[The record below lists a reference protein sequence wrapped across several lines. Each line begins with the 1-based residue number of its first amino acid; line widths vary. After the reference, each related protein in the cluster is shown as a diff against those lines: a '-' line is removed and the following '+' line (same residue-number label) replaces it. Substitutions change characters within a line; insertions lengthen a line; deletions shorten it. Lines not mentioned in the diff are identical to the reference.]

1 MSKQKLSK
9 DELSKLQELN
19 NAFTQAKISLGDAEI
34 QKVGILTSIQEIKKE
49 FSALENE
56 LIKNYG
62 DQSVINLQ
70 TGEVTDKKE

>member
-9 DELSKLQELN
+9 EELSKLQELN

>member
-9 DELSKLQELN
+9 EELSKLQELN

-34 QKVGILTSIQEIKKE
+34 QRVGILTSIQEIKKE

>member
-9 DELSKLQELN
+9 EELSKLQELN

-34 QKVGILTSIQEIKKE
+34 QKVAILTSIQEIKKD
-49 FSALENE
+49 FAALENE

>member
-19 NAFTQAKISLGDAEI
+19 NEFTQAKISLGDAEI
-34 QKVGILTSIQEIKKE
+34 QKVGILTSIQESKKE

>member
-9 DELSKLQELN
+9 EELSKLQELN

-34 QKVGILTSIQEIKKE
+34 QKVGILTSIQEIKKD

>member
-9 DELSKLQELN
+9 EELSKLQELN
-19 NAFTQAKISLGDAEI
+19 NSFTQAKISLGDAEI
-34 QKVGILTSIQEIKKE
+34 QKVAILNSIQGIKKE
-49 FSALENE
+49 FATLENE